1 MSECG
6 PSAGL
11 DVMTWTAHRLA
22 GEPLPPL
29 PARPGR
35 VFVARDEPLAPEYLV
50 GITSAV
56 ELSRLLGISRQAAGQ
71 RLKKAGNP

>member
-1 MSECG
+1 MSESG
-6 PSAGL
+6 PG
-11 DVMTWTAHRLA
+11 VMTWTAHRLA
-22 GEPLPPL
+22 GEPLPRP
-29 PARPGR
+29 PSKPGR

-71 RLKKAGNP
+71 RLKKAGDS

>member
-1 MSECG
+1 VT
-6 PSAGL
+6 SAGPG
-11 DVMTWTAHRLA
+11 VMTWTAQRLA
-22 GEPLPPL
+22 GDPLPPL

-35 VFVARDEPLAPEYLV
+35 VFALHDEPLAPEYLV

-71 RLKKAGNP
+71 RLKKAGDP